1 VAFSRWLVGGL
12 AAAMLAAAVG
22 LAALSASDSPECP
35 PSISQ
40 TGKTSQQAERRPG
53 ADQNAHSAHNAKA
66 GQDAEAG
73 HHGETD
79 HHAEEGHGGSSEPV
93 TVGPTC
99 NLLEATAPPMSS
111 YVPDVAAASAADR
124 RTARELLDGV
134 NEFCRTHTAA
144 DITTEWR
151 PGTSNPNGA
160 THYFNPSPGSKGL
173 DPANPRAALVYGGEL
188 GGVMFTGKPLP
199 RLGSIPRAHSHDSTE
214 PVEMVHVYCT
224 DDLTEA
230 FTPSRL
236 LGVTADSVSMRTS
249 LRPAVM
255 TLGDTRLTRVL
266 AHVRR
271 VAGDELPPVEPFR
284 TAAGDGPDPV
294 RQAMRTELRRSLML
308 LSEEQLR
315 ELSARMRLRP

>member
-1 VAFSRWLVGGL
+1 MAFSRWLVGGL

-22 LAALSASDSPECP
+22 VAALSASDSPECP
-35 PSISQ
+35 PSIAQ
-40 TGKTSQQAERRPG
+40 TVTTSQQAERTPR
-53 ADQNAHSAHNAKA
+53 ADHHAHSDRDAK
-66 GQDAEAG
+66 AG

-79 HHAEEGHGGSSEPV
+79 HHAEEGHGGSNGPV

-99 NLLEATAPPMSS
+99 NLLEAAAPPMSS
-111 YVPDVAAASAADR
+111 YVPDVAAAAAADR

-173 DPANPRAALVYGGEL
+173 DPANPRAALIYGGEL

-224 DDLTEA
+224 DDLAEA

-236 LGVTADSVSMRTS
+236 LGVNADAVALRAR

-255 TLGDTRLTRVL
+255 ALSDARLARVL

-294 RQAMRTELRRSLML
+294 RQAMRSELRRSLL
-308 LSEEQLR
+308 ILSEEQLR
-315 ELSARMRLRP
+315 ELSTRMRSRP